1 MNGTPKGPEEA
12 HMKIKALKR
21 LHSRK
26 GESIAETLI
35 ALLISSLALVM
46 LAGAISTAGNLIRI
60 SETTMENY
68 YSGLNALG
76 SPNTSGLS
84 IEMND
89 KDGHVYLNTEGTASV
104 EYAVNTGFP
113 NRPVIAYCVNGGTT

>member
-12 HMKIKALKR
+12 HMNIKALKR

-35 ALLISSLALVM
+35 ALLISALALVM
-46 LAGAISTAGNLIRI
+46 LAGAISTAGNLIRM

-84 IEMND
+84 ISLKD
-89 KDGHVYLNTEGTASV
+89 KNGPVYLNTEGTASV